1 MKRINS
7 LLFDDALNLKQVDIV
22 IEKLDTEWGYC
33 LQEMEDLFPVIGISD
48 RFPTATDCATT
59 LAHEMVHLYQIQILN
74 REPDHGKTFTKFKSS
89 AKDAGYEL

>member
-33 LQEMEDLFPVIGISD
+33 LQEIDDPFPIIGLSD

-59 LAHEMVHLYQIQILN
+59 IAHELVHLYQIQILDK
-74 REPDHGKTFTKFKSS
+74 EPDHGRSFTKFKKV
-89 AKDAGYEL
+89 AKEVGYEL